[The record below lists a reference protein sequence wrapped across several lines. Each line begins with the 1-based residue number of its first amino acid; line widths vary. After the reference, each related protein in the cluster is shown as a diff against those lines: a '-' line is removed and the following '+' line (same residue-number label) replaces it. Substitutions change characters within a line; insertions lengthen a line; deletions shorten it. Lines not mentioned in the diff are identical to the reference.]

1 MMDLIEK
8 MCLGEVYCDFEPELI
23 KGREDAKKITRLYN
37 LTTDSEME
45 QRNLL
50 LDKLFQAR
58 GKNTMIEPN
67 FRVEY
72 GFNIHVGD
80 NFFANYDAIILDCA
94 KVTIGNDVLFGP
106 RVGIYTANHV
116 TDPEARAKGDVYA
129 LPVTIG
135 NKVWLGANVVVN
147 PGVTIGENSII
158 GSGSVVTKDIP
169 PNVVAAGV
177 PCKVIKQI

>member
-1 MMDLIEK
+1 MDLKEK
-8 MCLGEVYCDFEPELI
+8 MRLGEIYCDFEPELL
-23 KGREDAKKITRLYN
+23 KGREAAKKITRLYN
-37 LTTDSEME
+37 LTTDADKES
-45 QRNLL
+45 RDKL
-50 LDKLFQAR
+50 LDELFESR
-58 GKNTMIEPN
+58 GKNTFIEPN

-72 GFNIHVGD
+72 GFNINVGD

-94 KVTIGNDVLFGP
+94 KVTIGDDVLFGP
-106 RVGIYTANHV
+106 RVGVYTANHV

-135 NKVWLGANVVVN
+135 DRVWLGANVIVN

-169 PNVVAAGV
+169 PNVIAVGN
-177 PCKVIKQI
+177 PCKVIKKI